1 MRDAIRKQMINEH
14 KNSASS
20 FFTAPAFYAW
30 LTILCT
36 ISLAA
41 GFFGSVLGLINNET
55 ARFFYMAAYLTG
67 GYAGTIQ
74 SIKALSNFKINVDVL
89 MILAAIGAAA
99 IDNWL
104 EGATLLFL
112 FSLSNTLQDYAMGR
126 SRRAIRSLMKLRPDK
141 ALVRSED
148 GSETYRAV
156 EELAIGELIIV
167 KPGERIPID
176 GRVKSGISTVDQ
188 AAITGESAP
197 VIKEPGSEVF
207 AATMNENGV
216 LEIEVTR
223 RAGETTLAKI
233 IKLVE
238 EAQSKKAE
246 TQRFLDEF
254 ESRYAIGVILFTA
267 GLIFIPYLVFNEPF
281 DPTFYRAMTILVVA
295 SPCALIISTPASILS
310 AIANAARNGILF
322 KGGAHLE
329 QAAELSTIAFDK
341 TGTLTTGQSVVTDI
355 ISFTNG
361 NGSGANSE
369 NELLALAASAEQHS
383 EHHLGAAILRE
394 AHKRHVDFPKAENV
408 KAEIGKGVLARIGGD
423 EVMVGNRKLFDGL
436 VNRLEKGQQAAIKKL
451 EESGKTIIYI
461 SRNNELSGLLVFSD
475 QVRDQAPETL
485 KRLRE
490 LGIKKFVILTGDL
503 EGVARSVA
511 GELNIDEY
519 YAQLL
524 PEEKVEIIQKI
535 ARQEAVAMVGDGV
548 NDAPALASSH
558 LGIAMGAVGTD
569 VALETADVVLMADD
583 LNKLPYVINLA
594 RRAKKIVW
602 QNIIFSLA
610 VIGMLILSVFFFDL
624 PLPLGVVGH
633 EGSTLIVVLNGLRLL
648 RSTS

>member
-1 MRDAIRKQMINEH
+1 MTDEH
-14 KNSASS
+14 KNNASS
-20 FFTAPAFYAW
+20 FLTAPTFYAW
-30 LTILCT
+30 LTIFCT
-36 ISLAA
+36 INLTI
-41 GFFGSVLGLINNET
+41 GFFGSVFGLLTNHT

-67 GYAGTIQ
+67 GYAGTVQ
-74 SIKALSNFKINVDVL
+74 SFKTLVKFKVNVDVL
-89 MILAAIGAAA
+89 MILAAMGAAV
-99 IDNWL
+99 IDKWL

-141 ALVRSED
+141 ALVRNED
-148 GSETYRAV
+148 GSESYRAV
-156 EELAIGELIIV
+156 EDLSLGELIIV
-167 KPGERIPID
+167 RPGERIPID
-176 GRVKSGISTVDQ
+176 GRVISGVSTVDQ

-197 VIKEPGSEVF
+197 VTKETGSEVF

-223 RAGETTLAKI
+223 LAGDTTLAKI

-238 EAQSKKAE
+238 EAQTQKAE

-254 ESRYAIGVILFTA
+254 ESRYAVGVILVTI
-267 GLIFIPYLVFNEPF
+267 GLIFVPYLIFNQPF

-322 KGGAHLE
+322 KGGAYLE

-341 TGTLTTGQSVVTDI
+341 TGTLTTGQSVVTEI
-355 ISFTNG
+355 ISFNKTNG
-361 NGSGANSE
+361 THSNSE
-369 NELLALAASAEQHS
+369 DQLLALAASAEQHS

-394 AHKRHVDFPKAENV
+394 AQKQKIKFPKAENV
-408 KAEIGKGVLARIGGD
+408 KAEIGKGVFARIGND
-423 EVMVGNRKLFDGL
+423 EIKVGNRKLFDGL
-436 VNRLEKGQQAAIKKL
+436 LDQLDKERQQTIKQL

-461 SRNNELSGLLVFSD
+461 SRNGELNGLLVFSD
-475 QVRDQAPETL
+475 QIRDQASRTL
-485 KRLRE
+485 TQLRE

-511 GELNIDEY
+511 DELNIDSY

-524 PEEKVEIIQKI
+524 PEEKVKIIQKI
-535 ARQEAVAMVGDGV
+535 ARNEAVAMVGDGV

-583 LNKLPYVINLA
+583 LEKLPYVINLA
-594 RRAKKIVW
+594 RRAKKVVW

-610 VIGMLILSVFFFDL
+610 VIAMLVLSVFLFNL

-648 RSTS
+648 KS

>member
-1 MRDAIRKQMINEH
+1 MPDEL
-14 KNSASS
+14 KNSTRSLL
-20 FFTAPAFYAW
+20 TAPTFYAW

-36 ISLAA
+36 LSLAT
-41 GFFGSVLGLINNET
+41 GFFGSVLGILADDT
-55 ARFFYMAAYLTG
+55 ARYFYMAAYLTG

-74 SIKALSNFKINVDVL
+74 SVKALVKFEINVDVL
-89 MILAAIGAAA
+89 MILAAIGAAI

-141 ALVRSED
+141 ALVRLED
-148 GSETYRAV
+148 GTETHRAV
-156 EELAIGELIIV
+156 EELKIGDLIIV

-176 GRVKSGISTVDQ
+176 GQVQSGVSTVDQ

-197 VIKEPGSEVF
+197 VTKEPGSEVF

-216 LEIEVTR
+216 LDIEVTR
-223 RAGETTLAKI
+223 LAGDTTLAKI

-238 EAQSKKAE
+238 EAQSQKAE

-254 ESRYAIGVILFTA
+254 ESKYAIGVILFTI
-267 GLIFIPYLVFNEPF
+267 GLILVPYFILNHSF

-322 KGGAHLE
+322 KGGAFLE
-329 QAAELSTIAFDK
+329 QAASLTTIAFDK

-355 ISFTNG
+355 IPMNNQNG
-361 NGSGANSE
+361 HGAGPNTE

-394 AHKRHVDFPKAENV
+394 ARKRNITFPKAENV
-408 KAEIGKGVLARIGGD
+408 RAEIGKGVLARIGSD
-423 EVMVGNRKLFDGL
+423 EVKVGNRKLFNGL
-436 VNRLEKGQQAAIKKL
+436 MDRLDEQQETTITQL
-451 EESGKTIIYI
+451 EQSGKTIIYI
-461 SRNNELSGLLVFSD
+461 TRNGQLNGLLVFAD
-475 QVRDQAPETL
+475 QIREQAPDTL
-485 KRLRE
+485 DQLRA

-511 GELNIDEY
+511 KELKIDNY
-519 YAQLL
+519 YAQLM
-524 PEEKVEIIQKI
+524 PEQKVDIIRGIAEK
-535 ARQEAVAMVGDGV
+535 EAVAMVGDGV

-583 LNKLPYVINLA
+583 LAKLPFVINLA
-594 RRAKKIVW
+594 RRAKKVVW

-610 VIGMLILSVFFFDL
+610 VIVVLVLSVFFFSL

-648 RSTS
+648 RS

>member
-1 MRDAIRKQMINEH
+1 MSK
-14 KNSASS
+14 KNNGSS
-20 FFTAPAFYAW
+20 FLTAPTFYAW

-36 ISLAA
+36 ISLAV
-41 GFFGSVLGLINNET
+41 GFFGSVFGLLDDYT
-55 ARFFYMAAYLTG
+55 ARYFYMAAYLTG
-67 GYAGTIQ
+67 GYAGTVQ
-74 SIKALSNFKINVDVL
+74 SIKALIKFEINVDVL
-89 MILAAIGAAA
+89 MVLAAVGAA
-99 IDNWL
+99 IIGNWL

-141 ALVRSED
+141 ALVRNAD

-156 EELAIGELIIV
+156 EDLAIGELIIV

-176 GRVKSGISTVDQ
+176 GRVQSGVSMVDQ
-188 AAITGESAP
+188 AAITGESMP
-197 VIKEPGSEVF
+197 VTKEPGSEVF
-207 AATMNENGV
+207 AATMNEDGV

-223 RAGETTLAKI
+223 LAGDTTLAKI
-233 IKLVE
+233 IRLVE
-238 EAQSKKAE
+238 EAQSQKAE

-254 ESRYAIGVILFTA
+254 ESRYAIGVILFTI
-267 GLIFIPYLVFNEPF
+267 GLIFVPYLVFNQPF

-322 KGGAHLE
+322 KGGAYLE
-329 QAAELSTIAFDK
+329 QAAELSTVAFDK

-355 ISFTNG
+355 ITFNGG
-361 NGSGANSE
+361 NGTSTNSE
-369 NELLALAASAEQHS
+369 NELLAMAASAEQHS

-394 AHKRHVDFPKAENV
+394 ARKRNLEFPKAENV
-408 KAEIGKGVLARIGGD
+408 RAEIGKGVLAHIGSD
-423 EVMVGNRKLFDGL
+423 EVKVGNRKLFDGL
-436 VNRLEKGQQAAIKKL
+436 LDRLDQERQATIQNM

-461 SRNNELSGLLVFSD
+461 SRNGELNGLLIFSD
-475 QVRDQAPETL
+475 QIRDEAPGTL
-485 KRLRE
+485 NKLRE

-511 GELNIDEY
+511 AELNIDSY

-535 ARQEAVAMVGDGV
+535 AEDEAVAMVGDGV

-583 LNKLPYVINLA
+583 IEKLPYVINLA
-594 RRAKKIVW
+594 RRAKKVVW

-610 VIGMLILSVFFFDL
+610 VIVMLVLSVFFFDL

-648 RSTS
+648 RS

>member
-1 MRDAIRKQMINEH
+1 
-14 KNSASS
+14 
-20 FFTAPAFYAW
+20 
-30 LTILCT
+30 
-36 ISLAA
+36 
-41 GFFGSVLGLINNET
+41 
-55 ARFFYMAAYLTG
+55 
-67 GYAGTIQ
+67 
-74 SIKALSNFKINVDVL
+74 
-89 MILAAIGAAA
+89 
-99 IDNWL
+99 
-104 EGATLLFL
+104 
-112 FSLSNTLQDYAMGR
+112 MGR
-126 SRRAIRSLMKLRPDK
+126 SRRAIQSLMKLRPDT
-141 ALVRSED
+141 ALVRLED
-148 GSETYRAV
+148 GSETRRAV
-156 EELAIGELIIV
+156 EDLKIGDLIIV

-176 GRVKSGISTVDQ
+176 GKVREGVSAVDQ
-188 AAITGESAP
+188 AAITGESAS
-197 VIKEPGSEVF
+197 VTKEPGSEVF

-216 LEIEVTR
+216 LEIEVTHL
-223 RAGETTLAKI
+223 ADDTTLAKI

-246 TQRFLDEF
+246 TQRFLDAF
-254 ESRYAIGVILFTA
+254 ESRYAIGVILLTI
-267 GLIFIPYLVFNEPF
+267 GLIFIPYLVFNHPF

-322 KGGAHLE
+322 KGGAFLE
-329 QAAELSTIAFDK
+329 QAADLSTIAFDK

-355 ISFTNG
+355 IIFNSG
-361 NGSGANSE
+361 NGTSSKSE

-394 AHKRHVDFPKAENV
+394 AHKRDIKFPKAENV
-408 KAEIGKGVLARIGGD
+408 RAEIGKGVLARIGND
-423 EVMVGNRKLFDGL
+423 EVKVGNRKLFDGIL
-436 VNRLEKGQQAAIKKL
+436 DRLDEDRQVTIKKM

-461 SRNNELSGLLVFSD
+461 SRNGDLNGLLVFSD
-475 QVRDQAPETL
+475 QIRDQAPGTL
-485 KRLRE
+485 NKLRE

-511 GELNIDEY
+511 TELSIDEY

-535 ARQEAVAMVGDGV
+535 AKDEAVAMVGDGV

-583 LNKLPYVINLA
+583 LEKLPYVINLA
-594 RRAKKIVW
+594 RRAKKVVW

-610 VIGMLILSVFFFDL
+610 VIVMLVLSVFFFNL

-648 RSTS
+648 RS

>member
-1 MRDAIRKQMINEH
+1 MTNEP
-14 KNSASS
+14 KNNAAV
-20 FFTAPAFYAW
+20 FFTAPTFYAW

-41 GFFGSVLGLINNET
+41 GFFGSVFGLITDHT

-67 GYAGTIQ
+67 GYSGTIQ
-74 SIKALSNFKINVDVL
+74 SVKALLRLQINVDVL
-89 MILAAIGAAA
+89 MILAAMGAAL

-104 EGATLLFL
+104 EGAILLFL

-141 ALVRSED
+141 ALVRNED
-148 GSETYRAV
+148 GSETYRTV

-176 GRVKSGISTVDQ
+176 GQVQSGVSTVDQ
-188 AAITGESAP
+188 AAITGESMP
-197 VIKEPGSEVF
+197 VTKEPGSEVF
-207 AATMNENGV
+207 AATMNEDGV

-223 RAGETTLAKI
+223 LAGDTTLAKI

-238 EAQSKKAE
+238 EAQSRKAE

-254 ESRYAIGVILFTA
+254 ESRYAIGVILFTT
-267 GLIFIPYLVFNEPF
+267 GLIFIPYLVFNQPF

-310 AIANAARNGILF
+310 AIANAARNGVLF
-322 KGGAHLE
+322 KGGAYLE
-329 QAAELSTIAFDK
+329 QAAEISTIAFDK
-341 TGTLTTGQSVVTDI
+341 TGTLTTGQSAVTDI
-355 ISFTNG
+355 IAFNSG
-361 NGSGANSE
+361 NGTSTNSE
-369 NELLALAASAEQHS
+369 NKLLALAASAEQHS

-394 AHKRHVDFPKAENV
+394 VHMRNIEFPKAENV
-408 KAEIGKGVLARIGGD
+408 RAEIGKGVLARIGSD
-423 EVMVGNRKLFDGL
+423 EVKVGNRKLFDGL
-436 VNRLEKGQQAAIKKL
+436 LYRLDNERQATIKKL
-451 EESGKTIIYI
+451 EQSGKTIIYI
-461 SRNNELSGLLVFSD
+461 SRNGELNGLLVFSD
-475 QVRDQAPETL
+475 QIRDQAQGAL
-485 KRLRE
+485 NKLRE

-503 EGVARSVA
+503 EGVARRVA
-511 GELNIDEY
+511 DELNIDEY

-524 PEEKVEIIQKI
+524 PEEKVEIIRKM
-535 ARQEAVAMVGDGV
+535 ARDEAVAMVGDGV

-558 LGIAMGAVGTD
+558 LGVAMGAVGTD

-583 LNKLPYVINLA
+583 LEKLPYMIDLA
-594 RRAKKIVW
+594 RRAKKVVW

-610 VIGMLILSVFFFDL
+610 VIVMLVLSVFFFNL

-648 RSTS
+648 RS

>member
-1 MRDAIRKQMINEH
+1 MYYILRNKMTNEL
-14 KNSASS
+14 KNSTRS
-20 FFTAPAFYAW
+20 FLIAPEFYAW

-36 ISLAA
+36 ISLAS
-41 GFFGSVLGLINNET
+41 GFFGSVLGLLNDDV
-55 ARFFYMAAYLTG
+55 ARLFYMVAYLTG
-67 GYAGTIQ
+67 GYAGVVQ
-74 SIKALSNFKINVDVL
+74 SIKALLNFKINVDVL
-89 MILAAIGAAA
+89 MILAAIGAAV

-104 EGATLLFL
+104 EGAILLFL
-112 FSLSNTLQDYAMGR
+112 FSLSNTLQDYAMGK

-141 ALVRSED
+141 ALVRNED
-148 GSETYRAV
+148 GSESYRAV
-156 EELAIGELIIV
+156 EDLAIGELIVV

-176 GRVKSGISTVDQ
+176 GKVKSGISTVDQ

-197 VIKEPGSEVF
+197 VTKEVGSEVF
-207 AATMNENGV
+207 AATMNEDGV

-223 RAGETTLAKI
+223 LAGDTTLAKI

-254 ESRYAIGVILFTA
+254 ESRYAIGVILFTT
-267 GLIFIPYLVFNEPF
+267 GLIFIPYMVFNQPF
-281 DPTFYRAMTILVVA
+281 DPTFYRAMTVLVVA

-322 KGGAHLE
+322 KGGAYLE
-329 QAAELSTIAFDK
+329 QAAELSMIAFDK
-341 TGTLTTGQSVVTDI
+341 TGTLTTGQSVVTEI
-355 ISFTNG
+355 ISFNNNNG
-361 NGSGANSE
+361 TGSNSE

-394 AHKRHVDFPKAENV
+394 VHKRNIEFPKAENV
-408 KAEIGKGVLARIGGD
+408 KAEIGKGVLARIGSD
-423 EVMVGNRKLFDGL
+423 EVKVGNRKLFDGL
-436 VNRLEKGQQAAIKKL
+436 LDRLEKERQTTIKKL

-461 SRNNELSGLLVFSD
+461 SRNGELNGLLVFSD
-475 QVRDQAPETL
+475 QIRDQAQGAL
-485 KRLRE
+485 NKLRE

-511 GELNIDEY
+511 AELNIDTY

-524 PEEKVEIIQKI
+524 PEEKVEIIRKI
-535 ARQEAVAMVGDGV
+535 ARDEAVAMVGDGV

-594 RRAKKIVW
+594 RRAKKVVW
-602 QNIIFSLA
+602 QNIIFSLV
-610 VIGMLILSVFFFDL
+610 VIVMLVLSVFFFNL

-648 RSTS
+648 RS